1 MIMAHL
7 QPTIGTLELLT
18 PPSWQDYELLDSG
31 DGQKFER
38 FGEFY
43 LVRPESQAIWAPA
56 LAASEWERA
65 DARFQRSK
73 SEDSPGQW
81 QLRRSLPESWPM
93 HYHNL
98 SFWARLTPFK
108 HTGVFPEHSA
118 QWEWIR
124 QQLTRTGPQPN
135 VLVLFGYTGL
145 SSLWAAQ
152 VGARVSHV
160 DASRPAVRWAQENQ
174 QASGLLQAPIRWF
187 VDDVGKF
194 VAREI
199 RRGNRYDLILLDPPV
214 FGRGP
219 KGEIWRLS
227 EQLPNLIAHC
237 AALLSDSARGL
248 LLSAYATNVS
258 ALTLANVLA
267 DSLHGRSGAISA
279 GELVL
284 RPLGSGRT
292 LPAALYARWSAY

>member
-1 MIMAHL
+1 MASL
-7 QPTIGTLELLT
+7 QPAIGNLQVVA
-18 PPSWQDYELLDSG
+18 PPPWKDYELLDSG

-43 LVRPESQAIWAPA
+43 LVRPDNQAIWAPS

-73 SEDSPGQW
+73 SDDGPGQW
-81 QLRRSLPESWPM
+81 NLRRHLPEAWPM

-124 QQLTRTGPQPN
+124 QQLTRSSDQPN

-160 DASRPAVRWAQENQ
+160 DASKPAVRWAQDNQ
-174 QASGLLQAPIRWF
+174 QASGLADAPIRWF

-199 RRGNRYDLILLDPPV
+199 RRGSRYDLILLDPPV

-219 KGEIWRLS
+219 KGEIWRLT
-227 EQLPNLIAHC
+227 EQLPNLMAQC
-237 AALLSDSARGL
+237 VALLSDDARGL

-267 DSLHGRSGAISA
+267 DSLHGRGGEITA

-284 RPLGSGRT
+284 QPSGSGRT
-292 LPAALYARWSAY
+292 LPAALYARWSAH